1 MYYNYRMTKLR
12 ELAYVLSH
20 ILNLFMVRLSKVF
33 FFLFFGKVLVRRED
47 LFWFLV

>member
-1 MYYNYRMTKLR
+1 MRELR

-33 FFLFFGKVLVRRED
+33 FFLFFGEVLMRRKD
-47 LFWFLV
+47 FFWFLV

>member
-20 ILNLFMVRLSKVF
+20 ILNLFMVRISKV
-33 FFLFFGKVLVRRED
+33 FLFFGEILVRRED
-47 LFWFLV
+47 LFWFIV